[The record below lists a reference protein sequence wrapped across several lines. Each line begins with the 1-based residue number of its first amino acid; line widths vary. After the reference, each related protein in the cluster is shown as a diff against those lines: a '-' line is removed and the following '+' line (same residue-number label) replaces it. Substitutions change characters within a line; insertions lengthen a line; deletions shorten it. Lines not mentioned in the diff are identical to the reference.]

1 MSEFQQ
7 PGFFALATRRPVM
20 RRASRI
26 GMVVGTILA
35 IINHGDRL
43 ISADLTSDVI
53 LKICMTYLV
62 PYCVSTYAAVL
73 TIRERMAEDQQ
84 NAG

>member
-26 GMVVGTILA
+26 ALVVGTILA

-43 ISADLTSDVI
+43 ISGDITGDVI
-53 LKICMTYLV
+53 MKICMTYLV

-73 TIRERMAEDQQ
+73 TIRERIAEDQQ